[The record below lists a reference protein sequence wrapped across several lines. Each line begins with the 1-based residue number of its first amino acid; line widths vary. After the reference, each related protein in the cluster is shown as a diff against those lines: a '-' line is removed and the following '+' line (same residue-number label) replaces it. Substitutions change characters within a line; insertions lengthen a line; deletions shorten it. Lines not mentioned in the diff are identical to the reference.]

1 MTDFQ
6 ALVTGALI
14 GGMIQVSDVMGCT
27 AEPMMEDGLYLSYF
41 MVESI
46 KTGERLKVT
55 VQVAEDEGL

>member
-1 MTDFQ
+1 
-6 ALVTGALI
+6 
-14 GGMIQVSDVMGCT
+14 MIQVSDVMGCT